1 MALLVAIL
9 CGLITGCVAHSEV
22 QLPSVQISLETLHDA
37 PKKRGITAIVPPA
50 CITGAT
56 EFEQEIMMY
65 YPEAAWICRSWQYMP
80 ISKVMGSLQTVIRL
94 LGDPAAR
101 WFYIVDMEHQY
112 DESKVI
118 DDLVNE
124 CAQYELWMHVA
135 YIDAEGLVSTNKGI
149 QLQNIGMPASSV
161 YSFVARLLPARLAE
175 LYQAYFELL
184 GLQAIQ
190 LLALHRRE
198 REEIAKKELARKL
211 DDIAKKLNDIASE
224 VNGLQLPSTYQ
235 VIAQRMT
242 YHKERFTDLIALRI
256 GYLNL
261 SSTEPEEWDDEQD
274 SSDYR

>member
-1 MALLVAIL
+1 ML
-9 CGLITGCVAHSEV
+9 GLITGCAAHSEV
-22 QLPSVQISLETLHDA
+22 RLAPVQTLETLPDA
-37 PKKRGITAIVPPA
+37 PKKRGIAAIVPPL

-94 LGDPAAR
+94 LGDPTAR

-124 CAQYELWMHVA
+124 CAQYELWMHAA